1 MYEKTV
7 GRPMEILLVEDNLL
21 DAQVTIHAL
30 RDGQI
35 KHRLTLVRDGDE
47 ALEFLGRQGHFSRA
61 PRPDIILLDLNLP
74 KRGGLEI
81 LEEIKADFQLRSI
94 PVVVLTA
101 SDDEGVKLRCEQF
114 QIDSFI
120 RKPVNL
126 QKFLG
131 VIKELKRYLLR
142 DVILP
147 AVE

>member
-7 GRPMEILLVEDNLL
+7 GRPMEILLIEDSLL

-81 LEEIKADFQLRSI
+81 LEEIKSDFQLRTI

-101 SDDEGVKLRCEQF
+101 SDDEGDKLRCEQF

-120 RKPVNL
+120 HKPVNL

-131 VIKELKRYLLR
+131 VIQELKRYLLR

-147 AVE
+147 SVD